1 MAERWEPD
9 FLGPGFFARTFSLP
23 DDDEGAVVTTV
34 VRYRPEMSN
43 VEAGKAD
50 RARADVAQSSPEKAA
65 DSRVVQHSAGENTD
79 LSVAAHS
86 SEKTA
91 APDAA
96 PHLPGENAGP
106 GVERERSAE
115 RKRAIEGEPDTE
127 QKRTDQPKRAIEG
140 EPDTEQKRTDQ
151 PKRAVEREP
160 DTEQKRTDQPKR
172 AVERKRGAEIERSP
186 EPEGRKTNPRNPAF
200 AFLAVHGWN
209 DYFYQTEL
217 ARYVDSI
224 GGAFYAVDLRKYG
237 RSLREGQTFGYIRDF
252 DEYDDE
258 LHICRDLIYGELG
271 PKIPLVLYG
280 HSTGG
285 LACALWADRHPG
297 AADGLVLNSPWLEY
311 HGSTGMRQAGAPVV
325 EILARTSPTFVLPTA
340 EDDFYQ
346 RALTAWRPDPDAEA
360 VPGHEGSDDPFWT
373 TGWNP
378 KPEFRTGSG
387 APVRPGWL
395 SAVLNGHARVAAGLD
410 VECPILV
417 LTSARSLTGNTW
429 SEDFRAVDSVLDVK
443 QIWKRVPELG
453 SHTTLVKLDDAVHD
467 VTFSRREVRERA
479 FEEIG
484 RFLRA
489 YVTDPARM

>member
-34 VRYRPEMSN
+34 VRYRPETSN

-50 RARADVAQSSPEKAA
+50 RARADVAQNSPEKTA
-65 DSRVVQHSAGENTD
+65 DSRVAQHSPGENTD

-106 GVERERSAE
+106 DVERECSAE
-115 RKRAIEGEPDTE
+115 R
-127 QKRTDQPKRAIEG
+127 
-140 EPDTEQKRTDQ
+140 
-151 PKRAVEREP
+151 KRAVEREP

-172 AVERKRGAEIERSP
+172 GAERKRGVEIGRSP
-186 EPEGRKTNPRNPAF
+186 EPEDREAERRNPAF

-271 PKIPLVLYG
+271 PKIPLILYG

>member
-23 DDDEGAVVTTV
+23 DDEEGDVVTTV
-34 VRYRPEMSN
+34 VCYRPETSN

-50 RARADVAQSSPEKAA
+50 RARADVAQNSPEKTA
-65 DSRVVQHSAGENTD
+65 DSRVAQHSPEGTAD

-106 GVERERSAE
+106 GAERERSAE
-115 RKRAIEGEPDTE
+115 GKRTAERKPDAE
-127 QKRTDQPKRAIEG
+127 QKRTDQRKRGA
-140 EPDTEQKRTDQ
+140 
-151 PKRAVEREP
+151 ERE
-160 DTEQKRTDQPKR
+160 
-172 AVERKRGAEIERSP
+172 RGAEIERSP
-186 EPEGRKTNPRNPAF
+186 EPKGRKANPRNPAF

-346 RALTAWRPDPDAEA
+346 RALTAWRPDPGAEA

-410 VECPILV
+410 VGCPILV

>member
-23 DDDEGAVVTTV
+23 DDEEGDVVTTV
-34 VRYRPEMSN
+34 VRYRPETSN

-50 RARADVAQSSPEKAA
+50 RARADVAQNSSRKTA
-65 DSRVVQHSAGENTD
+65 DSRVAQHSPEGNAD

-106 GVERERSAE
+106 GAERERSAD
-115 RKRAIEGEPDTE
+115 R
-127 QKRTDQPKRAIEG
+127 
-140 EPDTEQKRTDQ
+140 
-151 PKRAVEREP
+151 KRAVEREP
-160 DTEQKRTDQPKR
+160 DAEQKRTDQRKR
-172 AVERKRGAEIERSP
+172 GAERERGAEIERSP
-186 EPEGRKTNPRNPAF
+186 EPKGRKANPRNPAF

-346 RALTAWRPDPDAEA
+346 RALTAWRPDPDTEA

-410 VECPILV
+410 VGCPILV

-489 YVTDPARM
+489 YVTGPARM

>member
-34 VRYRPEMSN
+34 VRYRPEASN
-43 VEAGKAD
+43 FDAGKAHH
-50 RARADVAQSSPEKAA
+50 ARAGVAQYSSKKTANPGVA
-65 DSRVVQHSAGENTD
+65 QQPGENAD

-86 SEKTA
+86 PEKTA

-96 PHLPGENAGP
+96 QQPGENAGP
-106 GVERERSAE
+106 GFEQERSAE
-115 RKRAIEGEPDTE
+115 RKRA
-127 QKRTDQPKRAIEG
+127 
-140 EPDTEQKRTDQ
+140 
-151 PKRAVEREP
+151 VEREP
-160 DTEQKRTDQPKR
+160 DAEQKRIAQPKR
-172 AVERKRGAEIERSP
+172 GAERGRDAEIERSP
-186 EPEGRKTNPRNPAF
+186 EPEGRKANPRNPAF

-237 RSLREGQTFGYIRDF
+237 RSLREGQTFGYIRNF

-258 LHICRDLIYGELG
+258 LHICHDLIYEELG

-325 EILARTSPTFVLPTA
+325 EVLARASPTVVLPTA

-378 KPEFRTGSG
+378 NPEFRTGSG

-410 VECPILV
+410 VGCPILV
-417 LTSARSLTGNTW
+417 LTSARSLTGNSW

>member
-1 MAERWEPD
+1 MAAIPELLPKQAKSGLAWQDIAMAERWEPD

-23 DDDEGAVVTTV
+23 DDEEGDVVTTV
-34 VRYRPEMSN
+34 VRYQPETSN

-50 RARADVAQSSPEKAA
+50 RARADVAQNPSRKTA
-65 DSRVVQHSAGENTD
+65 DSRVAQHSPEGNAD

-106 GVERERSAE
+106 GAERERSAD
-115 RKRAIEGEPDTE
+115 RKRAVEREPNTE
-127 QKRTDQPKRAIEG
+127 QKRTDQPKHAAEK
-140 EPDTEQKRTDQ
+140 EPNTEQKRGT
-151 PKRAVEREP
+151 
-160 DTEQKRTDQPKR
+160 
-172 AVERKRGAEIERSP
+172 ERKRGAEVGRSP
-186 EPEGRKTNPRNPAF
+186 EPEGRKANPRNPAF

-258 LHICRDLIYGELG
+258 LHICRDLIYRELG

-311 HGSTGMRQAGAPVV
+311 HGSTGMRQAGAPIV

-410 VECPILV
+410 VGCPILV

>member
-1 MAERWEPD
+1 M
-9 FLGPGFFARTFSLP
+9 
-23 DDDEGAVVTTV
+23 
-34 VRYRPEMSN
+34 
-43 VEAGKAD
+43 
-50 RARADVAQSSPEKAA
+50 
-65 DSRVVQHSAGENTD
+65 
-79 LSVAAHS
+79 
-86 SEKTA
+86 
-91 APDAA
+91 
-96 PHLPGENAGP
+96 
-106 GVERERSAE
+106 
-115 RKRAIEGEPDTE
+115 
-127 QKRTDQPKRAIEG
+127 
-140 EPDTEQKRTDQ
+140 
-151 PKRAVEREP
+151 
-160 DTEQKRTDQPKR
+160 
-172 AVERKRGAEIERSP
+172 
-186 EPEGRKTNPRNPAF
+186 
-200 AFLAVHGWN
+200 
-209 DYFYQTEL
+209 
-217 ARYVDSI
+217 
-224 GGAFYAVDLRKYG
+224 DLRKYG
-237 RSLREGQTFGYIRDF
+237 RSLREGQTFGYIRAF

-346 RALTAWRPDPDAEA
+346 RALTAWRPDPGAEA

-410 VECPILV
+410 VGCPILV

-453 SHTTLVKLDDAVHD
+453 SHTTFVKLDDAVHD

>member
-1 MAERWEPD
+1 MAAIPELLSEQAKSGLAWQDIAMAERWEPD

-34 VRYRPEMSN
+34 VRYRPETSN

-50 RARADVAQSSPEKAA
+50 RARADVAQNSPEKTA
-65 DSRVVQHSAGENTD
+65 DSRVAQHSPGENTD

-91 APDAA
+91 GPDAA

-106 GVERERSAE
+106 DVERECSAE
-115 RKRAIEGEPDTE
+115 R
-127 QKRTDQPKRAIEG
+127 
-140 EPDTEQKRTDQ
+140 
-151 PKRAVEREP
+151 KRAVEREP

-172 AVERKRGAEIERSP
+172 GAERKRGAEIGRSP
-186 EPEGRKTNPRNPAF
+186 EPEDRKAERRNPAF

-237 RSLREGQTFGYIRDF
+237 RSLREWQTFGYIRDF

-258 LHICRDLIYGELG
+258 LHVCRDLIYEELG

-297 AADGLVLNSPWLEY
+297 AAAGLVLNSPWLEY
-311 HGSTGMRQAGAPVV
+311 HGSTGMRQAGTPVV

-346 RALTAWRPDPDAEA
+346 RALTAWRPDPGTEA

-378 KPEFRTGSG
+378 NPEFRTGSG

-410 VECPILV
+410 VGCPILV

-484 RFLRA
+484 RFLSA

>member
-34 VRYRPEMSN
+34 VRYRPETSN

-50 RARADVAQSSPEKAA
+50 RARADVAQNSPEKTA
-65 DSRVVQHSAGENTD
+65 DSRVAQHSPGENTD

-106 GVERERSAE
+106 DVERECSAE
-115 RKRAIEGEPDTE
+115 R
-127 QKRTDQPKRAIEG
+127 
-140 EPDTEQKRTDQ
+140 
-151 PKRAVEREP
+151 KRAVEREP

-172 AVERKRGAEIERSP
+172 GAERKRGVEIGRSP
-186 EPEGRKTNPRNPAF
+186 EPEDREAERRNPAF

-271 PKIPLVLYG
+271 PKIPLILYG

-325 EILARTSPTFVLPTA
+325 EILARTSPMFVLPTA

-346 RALTAWRPDPDAEA
+346 RALTAWRPDPGAEA

-378 KPEFRTGSG
+378 NPEFRTGSG

-410 VECPILV
+410 VGCPILV

-429 SEDFRAVDSVLDVK
+429 REDFRAVDSVLDVK

>member
-34 VRYRPEMSN
+34 VCYRPEASN
-43 VEAGKAD
+43 FDAGKAHH
-50 RARADVAQSSPEKAA
+50 ARAGVAQYSSKKTANTGDTQQP
-65 DSRVVQHSAGENTD
+65 GENAD

-86 SEKTA
+86 PEKTA

-96 PHLPGENAGP
+96 QQPGENAGP
-106 GVERERSAE
+106 GAEREHNAE
-115 RKRAIEGEPDTE
+115 RKRTA
-127 QKRTDQPKRAIEG
+127 
-140 EPDTEQKRTDQ
+140 
-151 PKRAVEREP
+151 EREP
-160 DTEQKRTDQPKR
+160 DAEQKRIAQPKR
-172 AVERKRGAEIERSP
+172 GAGRGRGAEIERSP
-186 EPEGRKTNPRNPAF
+186 EPEGWKANPRNPAF

-217 ARYVDSI
+217 ARYIDSI

-237 RSLREGQTFGYIRDF
+237 RSLREGQTFGYIRNF

-258 LHICRDLIYGELG
+258 LHICHDLIYEELG

-325 EILARTSPTFVLPTA
+325 EVLARTSPTVVLPTA

-378 KPEFRTGSG
+378 NPEFRTGSG

-410 VECPILV
+410 VGCPILV
-417 LTSARSLTGNTW
+417 LTSARSLTGNAW

-443 QIWKRVPELG
+443 RIWKRVPELG

>member
-1 MAERWEPD
+1 MAAILELLSEQAKSGLAWQDIAMAERWEPD

-23 DDDEGAVVTTV
+23 DDNEGAVVTTV
-34 VRYRPEMSN
+34 VRYRPETSN

-50 RARADVAQSSPEKAA
+50 RARADVAQNPPEKTA
-65 DSRVVQHSAGENTD
+65 DSRVAQHSAGENTD

-115 RKRAIEGEPDTE
+115 RKRAAEKEPDTE
-127 QKRTDQPKRAIEG
+127 QKRTDQPKRGA
-140 EPDTEQKRTDQ
+140 
-151 PKRAVEREP
+151 
-160 DTEQKRTDQPKR
+160 
-172 AVERKRGAEIERSP
+172 ERKRGAEIERSP

-346 RALTAWRPDPDAEA
+346 RALTAWRPDPGAEA

-410 VECPILV
+410 VGCPILV

>member
-9 FLGPGFFARTFSLP
+9 FLGPGFFAGTFSLP

-34 VRYRPEMSN
+34 VRYRPETSN

-50 RARADVAQSSPEKAA
+50 RARADVAQNSPEKIA
-65 DSRVVQHSAGENTD
+65 DSRVAEHSAGENTD

-106 GVERERSAE
+106 GVERERSAD
-115 RKRAIEGEPDTE
+115 R
-127 QKRTDQPKRAIEG
+127 
-140 EPDTEQKRTDQ
+140 
-151 PKRAVEREP
+151 KRAVEREP
-160 DTEQKRTDQPKR
+160 DTEQKRTDQPKHAAEKEPNTEQKR
-172 AVERKRGAEIERSP
+172 GAERKRGAEIGRSP

-258 LHICRDLIYGELG
+258 LHICRDLIYRELG

-410 VECPILV
+410 VGCPILV

>member
-34 VRYRPEMSN
+34 VRYSPEASTLHAF
-43 VEAGKAD
+43 EASVSQRSSEASASPGFSTLDSPMASDFRASEEGRLDAD
-50 RARADVAQSSPEKAA
+50 NAAPADNAARAAA
-65 DSRVVQHSAGENTD
+65 GNAARAAAGN
-79 LSVAAHS
+79 
-86 SEKTA
+86 A
-91 APDAA
+91 APADAG
-96 PHLPGENAGP
+96 GEKSDDP
-106 GVERERSAE
+106 GVEPEDRKAE
-115 RKRAIEGEPDTE
+115 R
-127 QKRTDQPKRAIEG
+127 
-140 EPDTEQKRTDQ
+140 
-151 PKRAVEREP
+151 
-160 DTEQKRTDQPKR
+160 
-172 AVERKRGAEIERSP
+172 
-186 EPEGRKTNPRNPAF
+186 RNPAF

-237 RSLREGQTFGYIRDF
+237 RSLREWQTFGYIRDF

-258 LHICRDLIYGELG
+258 LHVCRDLIYEELG

-297 AADGLVLNSPWLEY
+297 AAAGLVLNSPWLEY
-311 HGSTGMRQAGAPVV
+311 HGSTGMRQAGTPVV

-346 RALTAWRPDPDAEA
+346 RALTAWRPDPGTEA

-378 KPEFRTGSG
+378 NPEFRTGSG

-410 VECPILV
+410 VGCPILV

-429 SEDFRAVDSVLDVK
+429 REDFRAVDSVLDVK

-484 RFLRA
+484 RFLSA

>member
-34 VRYRPEMSN
+34 VCYRPEASN
-43 VEAGKAD
+43 FDAGKAHH
-50 RARADVAQSSPEKAA
+50 ARAGVAQHSSKKTANTGDTQQP
-65 DSRVVQHSAGENTD
+65 GENAD

-86 SEKTA
+86 PEKTA
-91 APDAA
+91 NTGDAQQ
-96 PHLPGENAGP
+96 PGENAGP
-106 GVERERSAE
+106 GVEREHNAE
-115 RKRAIEGEPDTE
+115 RKRTA
-127 QKRTDQPKRAIEG
+127 
-140 EPDTEQKRTDQ
+140 
-151 PKRAVEREP
+151 EREP
-160 DTEQKRTDQPKR
+160 DAEQKRIAQPKR
-172 AVERKRGAEIERSP
+172 DAGRGRGAEIERSP
-186 EPEGRKTNPRNPAF
+186 EPEGRKANPRNPAF

-237 RSLREGQTFGYIRDF
+237 RSLREGQTFGYIRNF

-258 LHICRDLIYGELG
+258 LHICHDLIYEELG

-325 EILARTSPTFVLPTA
+325 EVLARTSPTVVLPTA

-378 KPEFRTGSG
+378 NPEFRTGSG

-410 VECPILV
+410 VGCPILV
-417 LTSARSLTGNTW
+417 LTSARSLTGNAW

>member
-23 DDDEGAVVTTV
+23 DDEEGAVVTTIV
-34 VRYRPEMSN
+34 CYRPETSN

-65 DSRVVQHSAGENTD
+65 DSRVAQHSAGENTD

-115 RKRAIEGEPDTE
+115 W
-127 QKRTDQPKRAIEG
+127 
-140 EPDTEQKRTDQ
+140 
-151 PKRAVEREP
+151 KRAVEREP
-160 DTEQKRTDQPKR
+160 DTEQKRGT
-172 AVERKRGAEIERSP
+172 ERKRGAEVGRSP

-410 VECPILV
+410 VGCPILV

>member
-1 MAERWEPD
+1 MATILELLSEQAKSGWAWQDISMAERWEPD

-34 VRYRPEMSN
+34 VRYRPETSN

-50 RARADVAQSSPEKAA
+50 RARADVAQNSPEKIA
-65 DSRVVQHSAGENTD
+65 DSRVAQHSAGKNTD

-115 RKRAIEGEPDTE
+115 RKRAAEKEPDTE
-127 QKRTDQPKRAIEG
+127 QKRTDQPKRGA
-140 EPDTEQKRTDQ
+140 
-151 PKRAVEREP
+151 
-160 DTEQKRTDQPKR
+160 
-172 AVERKRGAEIERSP
+172 ERKHGAEIGRNP
-186 EPEGRKTNPRNPAF
+186 EPEGRKSNPRNPAF

-224 GGAFYAVDLRKYG
+224 GGTFYAVDLRKYG

-410 VECPILV
+410 VGCPILV

>member
-34 VRYRPEMSN
+34 VRYRPETSN

-50 RARADVAQSSPEKAA
+50 RPRADVAQNSPEKTA
-65 DSRVVQHSAGENTD
+65 DSRVAQHSPGENTA

-86 SEKTA
+86 SEKTV

-106 GVERERSAE
+106 GAERERSAE
-115 RKRAIEGEPDTE
+115 RKRAIEGEPNTE
-127 QKRTDQPKRAIEG
+127 QKRTDQPKRG
-140 EPDTEQKRTDQ
+140 T
-151 PKRAVEREP
+151 
-160 DTEQKRTDQPKR
+160 
-172 AVERKRGAEIERSP
+172 ERKRGAEIGRSP

-360 VPGHEGSDDPFWT
+360 VPGHEESDDPFWT

>member
-34 VRYRPEMSN
+34 VRYRPEASN
-43 VEAGKAD
+43 FDAGKAHH
-50 RARADVAQSSPEKAA
+50 ARAGVAHHSSKKTANPGVAQQP
-65 DSRVVQHSAGENTD
+65 GENAD

-86 SEKTA
+86 PEKTA
-91 APDAA
+91 ASDTAQQ
-96 PHLPGENAGP
+96 PGENAGP
-106 GVERERSAE
+106 GFEQERSAE
-115 RKRAIEGEPDTE
+115 RKRA
-127 QKRTDQPKRAIEG
+127 
-140 EPDTEQKRTDQ
+140 
-151 PKRAVEREP
+151 VEREP
-160 DTEQKRTDQPKR
+160 DAEQKRIAQPKR
-172 AVERKRGAEIERSP
+172 GAERGRDAEIERSP
-186 EPEGRKTNPRNPAF
+186 EPEGRKANPRNPAF

-258 LHICRDLIYGELG
+258 LHICRDLVYGELG

-325 EILARTSPTFVLPTA
+325 EVLARTSPTVVLPTA

-410 VECPILV
+410 VGCPILV
-417 LTSARSLTGNTW
+417 LTSARSLTGNSW

>member
-34 VRYRPEMSN
+34 VRYRPETSN

-50 RARADVAQSSPEKAA
+50 RARADVAQNSPEKIA
-65 DSRVVQHSAGENTD
+65 DSRVGQHSAGENTD

-91 APDAA
+91 GPDAA

-106 GVERERSAE
+106 DVERECSAE
-115 RKRAIEGEPDTE
+115 R
-127 QKRTDQPKRAIEG
+127 
-140 EPDTEQKRTDQ
+140 
-151 PKRAVEREP
+151 KRAVEREP

-172 AVERKRGAEIERSP
+172 GAERKRGVEIERSP

-410 VECPILV
+410 VGCPILV

-489 YVTDPARM
+489 YVTDQARM

>member
-1 MAERWEPD
+1 MAAILELLSEQAKSGWAWQDISMAERWEPD

-34 VRYRPEMSN
+34 VRYRPETSN

-50 RARADVAQSSPEKAA
+50 RARADVAQNSPKKTA
-65 DSRVVQHSAGENTD
+65 DSRVAQHSAGENTD

-115 RKRAIEGEPDTE
+115 RKRAVEREPNTE
-127 QKRTDQPKRAIEG
+127 QKRGA
-140 EPDTEQKRTDQ
+140 
-151 PKRAVEREP
+151 
-160 DTEQKRTDQPKR
+160 
-172 AVERKRGAEIERSP
+172 ERKRGAEIERSP
-186 EPEGRKTNPRNPAF
+186 EPEVRKTNPRNPVF

>member
-23 DDDEGAVVTTV
+23 DDEEGAVVTTV
-34 VRYRPEMSN
+34 VCYRPETSN

-50 RARADVAQSSPEKAA
+50 RARADVAQNSPEKTA
-65 DSRVVQHSAGENTD
+65 DSRVAQHSPEGTAD
-79 LSVAAHS
+79 LSVAAYS

-106 GVERERSAE
+106 GAERERSAE
-115 RKRAIEGEPDTE
+115 GKRTAEREPDAE
-127 QKRTDQPKRAIEG
+127 QKRTDQRKRGA
-140 EPDTEQKRTDQ
+140 
-151 PKRAVEREP
+151 ERE
-160 DTEQKRTDQPKR
+160 
-172 AVERKRGAEIERSP
+172 RGAEIERSP
-186 EPEGRKTNPRNPAF
+186 EPKGRKANPRNPAF

-346 RALTAWRPDPDAEA
+346 RALTAWRPDPGAEA

-410 VECPILV
+410 VGCPILV

>member
-1 MAERWEPD
+1 MAAILELLSEQAKSGWAWQDISMAERWEPD

-34 VRYRPEMSN
+34 VRYRPETSN

-50 RARADVAQSSPEKAA
+50 RARADVAQNSPEKIA
-65 DSRVVQHSAGENTD
+65 DSRVAQHSAGEN
-79 LSVAAHS
+79 
-86 SEKTA
+86 
-91 APDAA
+91 
-96 PHLPGENAGP
+96 AGL

-115 RKRAIEGEPDTE
+115 RKHAAEGEPDTE
-127 QKRTDQPKRAIEG
+127 QKRTDQPKRGA
-140 EPDTEQKRTDQ
+140 
-151 PKRAVEREP
+151 
-160 DTEQKRTDQPKR
+160 
-172 AVERKRGAEIERSP
+172 ERKRGVEIERSP

-410 VECPILV
+410 VGCPILV

-489 YVTDPARM
+489 YVTDQAPM

>member
-34 VRYRPEMSN
+34 VCYRPETSN

-50 RARADVAQSSPEKAA
+50 RARADVAQNSPEKTA
-65 DSRVVQHSAGENTD
+65 DSRVAQHSPEGTAD

-106 GVERERSAE
+106 GAERERRAE
-115 RKRAIEGEPDTE
+115 G
-127 QKRTDQPKRAIEG
+127 KRTA
-140 EPDTEQKRTDQ
+140 
-151 PKRAVEREP
+151 EREP
-160 DTEQKRTDQPKR
+160 DTEQKRTDQRKR
-172 AVERKRGAEIERSP
+172 GVERERGAEIERSP
-186 EPEGRKTNPRNPAF
+186 EPKGRKANPRNPAF

-346 RALTAWRPDPDAEA
+346 RALTAWRPDPGAEA

-410 VECPILV
+410 VGCPILV

>member
-1 MAERWEPD
+1 MAAIPELLSEQAKSGLAWQDIAMAERWEPD

-34 VRYRPEMSN
+34 VRYRPETSN

-50 RARADVAQSSPEKAA
+50 RARADVAQNSPEKTA
-65 DSRVVQHSAGENTD
+65 DSRVAQHSPRENTA

-96 PHLPGENAGP
+96 PYLPGENAGP
-106 GVERERSAE
+106 GAERERSAD
-115 RKRAIEGEPDTE
+115 RKHAAEKEPDTE
-127 QKRTDQPKRAIEG
+127 HKRGA
-140 EPDTEQKRTDQ
+140 
-151 PKRAVEREP
+151 
-160 DTEQKRTDQPKR
+160 
-172 AVERKRGAEIERSP
+172 ERKRGAEIGRSP

-346 RALTAWRPDPDAEA
+346 RALTAWRPDPGAEA

>member
-1 MAERWEPD
+1 MAAILELLSEQAKSGLAWQDIAMAERWEPD

-23 DDDEGAVVTTV
+23 DDNEGAVVTTV
-34 VRYRPEMSN
+34 VRYRPETSN

-50 RARADVAQSSPEKAA
+50 RARADVAQNPPEKTA
-65 DSRVVQHSAGENTD
+65 DSRVAQHSAGENTD

-115 RKRAIEGEPDTE
+115 RKRAAEKEPDTE
-127 QKRTDQPKRAIEG
+127 QKRTDQPKRGA
-140 EPDTEQKRTDQ
+140 
-151 PKRAVEREP
+151 
-160 DTEQKRTDQPKR
+160 
-172 AVERKRGAEIERSP
+172 ERKRGAEIERSP

-346 RALTAWRPDPDAEA
+346 RALTAWRPNPDAEA

-395 SAVLNGHARVAAGLD
+395 SAVLNGHTRVAAGLD

>member
-34 VRYRPEMSN
+34 VRYSPEASTLHAF
-43 VEAGKAD
+43 EASVSQRSSEASASPGFSTLDSPMASDFRASEEGRLDAGNAAPAD
-50 RARADVAQSSPEKAA
+50 NAARAAA
-65 DSRVVQHSAGENTD
+65 GN
-79 LSVAAHS
+79 
-86 SEKTA
+86 A
-91 APDAA
+91 APADAG
-96 PHLPGENAGP
+96 GEKSDDP
-106 GVERERSAE
+106 GVE
-115 RKRAIEGEPDTE
+115 IG
-127 QKRTDQPKRAIEG
+127 
-140 EPDTEQKRTDQ
+140 
-151 PKRAVEREP
+151 
-160 DTEQKRTDQPKR
+160 
-172 AVERKRGAEIERSP
+172 RSP
-186 EPEGRKTNPRNPAF
+186 EPEDREAERRNPAF

-237 RSLREGQTFGYIRDF
+237 RSLREWQTFGYIRDF

-258 LHICRDLIYGELG
+258 LHVCRDLIYEELG

-297 AADGLVLNSPWLEY
+297 AAAGLVLNSPWLEY
-311 HGSTGMRQAGAPVV
+311 HGSTGMRQAGTPVV

-346 RALTAWRPDPDAEA
+346 RALTAWRPDPGTEA

-410 VECPILV
+410 VGCPILV

-429 SEDFRAVDSVLDVK
+429 REDFRAVDSVLDVK

>member
-1 MAERWEPD
+1 MAKRWEPD

-23 DDDEGAVVTTV
+23 DDEEGAVVTTIV
-34 VRYRPEMSN
+34 CYRPETSN

-50 RARADVAQSSPEKAA
+50 RARDDVAQNSPEKTA
-65 DSRVVQHSAGENTD
+65 DSRVAQHSPEGTAD

-106 GVERERSAE
+106 GAERERSAD
-115 RKRAIEGEPDTE
+115 R
-127 QKRTDQPKRAIEG
+127 
-140 EPDTEQKRTDQ
+140 
-151 PKRAVEREP
+151 KRAVEREP
-160 DTEQKRTDQPKR
+160 DAEQKRTDQRKR
-172 AVERKRGAEIERSP
+172 GVERESGTERERGAEIERSP
-186 EPEGRKTNPRNPAF
+186 EPKGRKANPRNPAF

-258 LHICRDLIYGELG
+258 LHICRDLIYRELG

-311 HGSTGMRQAGAPVV
+311 HGSTGMRQAGAPIV

-410 VECPILV
+410 VGCPILV

>member
-34 VRYRPEMSN
+34 VRYRPETSN

-50 RARADVAQSSPEKAA
+50 RARADVAQNSPEKIA
-65 DSRVVQHSAGENTD
+65 DSRVGQHSAGENTD

-91 APDAA
+91 GPDAA

-106 GVERERSAE
+106 DVERECSAE
-115 RKRAIEGEPDTE
+115 R
-127 QKRTDQPKRAIEG
+127 
-140 EPDTEQKRTDQ
+140 
-151 PKRAVEREP
+151 KRAVEREP

-172 AVERKRGAEIERSP
+172 GAERKRGVEIERSP

-237 RSLREGQTFGYIRDF
+237 RSLREWQTFGYIRDF

-258 LHICRDLIYGELG
+258 LHVCRDLIYEELG

-410 VECPILV
+410 VGCPILV

>member
-1 MAERWEPD
+1 M
-9 FLGPGFFARTFSLP
+9 
-23 DDDEGAVVTTV
+23 
-34 VRYRPEMSN
+34 
-43 VEAGKAD
+43 
-50 RARADVAQSSPEKAA
+50 
-65 DSRVVQHSAGENTD
+65 
-79 LSVAAHS
+79 
-86 SEKTA
+86 
-91 APDAA
+91 
-96 PHLPGENAGP
+96 
-106 GVERERSAE
+106 
-115 RKRAIEGEPDTE
+115 
-127 QKRTDQPKRAIEG
+127 
-140 EPDTEQKRTDQ
+140 
-151 PKRAVEREP
+151 
-160 DTEQKRTDQPKR
+160 
-172 AVERKRGAEIERSP
+172 
-186 EPEGRKTNPRNPAF
+186 
-200 AFLAVHGWN
+200 
-209 DYFYQTEL
+209 
-217 ARYVDSI
+217 
-224 GGAFYAVDLRKYG
+224 DLRKYG

-258 LHICRDLIYGELG
+258 LHICRDLIYRELG

-410 VECPILV
+410 VGCPILV

>member
-23 DDDEGAVVTTV
+23 DDEEGDVVTTV
-34 VRYRPEMSN
+34 VCYRSETSN

-50 RARADVAQSSPEKAA
+50 RARADVAQNSPEKTA
-65 DSRVVQHSAGENTD
+65 DSRVAQHSPEGTAD

-106 GVERERSAE
+106 GAERERSAE
-115 RKRAIEGEPDTE
+115 GKRTAERKPDAE
-127 QKRTDQPKRAIEG
+127 QKRTDQRKRGA
-140 EPDTEQKRTDQ
+140 
-151 PKRAVEREP
+151 ERE
-160 DTEQKRTDQPKR
+160 
-172 AVERKRGAEIERSP
+172 RGAEIERSP
-186 EPEGRKTNPRNPAF
+186 EPKGRKANPRNPAF

-346 RALTAWRPDPDAEA
+346 RALTAWRPDPGAEA

-410 VECPILV
+410 VGCPILV

>member
-34 VRYRPEMSN
+34 VRYRPETSN

-50 RARADVAQSSPEKAA
+50 RARADVAQNSPEKIA
-65 DSRVVQHSAGENTD
+65 DSRVAEHSAGENTD

-106 GVERERSAE
+106 GVERERSVE
-115 RKRAIEGEPDTE
+115 RKRAIEGEPNTE
-127 QKRTDQPKRAIEG
+127 QKRTDQPKHAAEK
-140 EPDTEQKRTDQ
+140 EPNTEQKRTDQ
-151 PKRAVEREP
+151 PKHAAEKEP
-160 DTEQKRTDQPKR
+160 NTEQKRG
-172 AVERKRGAEIERSP
+172 AERKRGAEIGRSP
-186 EPEGRKTNPRNPAF
+186 EPEDRKTNPRNPAF

-410 VECPILV
+410 VGCPILV

>member
-34 VRYRPEMSN
+34 VRYRPETSN

-50 RARADVAQSSPEKAA
+50 RARADVAQNSPEKTA

-106 GVERERSAE
+106 GVEQERSAE

-127 QKRTDQPKRAIEG
+127 QKRTDQPKRGA
-140 EPDTEQKRTDQ
+140 
-151 PKRAVEREP
+151 
-160 DTEQKRTDQPKR
+160 
-172 AVERKRGAEIERSP
+172 ERKRGAEIGRSP
-186 EPEGRKTNPRNPAF
+186 EPEGRKSNPRNPAF

-237 RSLREGQTFGYIRDF
+237 RSLREGQTFGYIRNF

-258 LHICRDLIYGELG
+258 LHICHDLIYEELG

-325 EILARTSPTFVLPTA
+325 EVLARTSPTVVLPTA

-378 KPEFRTGSG
+378 NPEFRTGSG

-410 VECPILV
+410 VGCPILV
-417 LTSARSLTGNTW
+417 LTSARSLTRNAW

-479 FEEIG
+479 FDEIG

>member
-34 VRYRPEMSN
+34 VRYRPEASN
-43 VEAGKAD
+43 FDAGKAHH
-50 RARADVAQSSPEKAA
+50 ARAGVAQYSSKKTANPG
-65 DSRVVQHSAGENTD
+65 VTQQLGENAD

-86 SEKTA
+86 PEKTA

-96 PHLPGENAGP
+96 QQPGENAGP
-106 GVERERSAE
+106 GVEREHNAE
-115 RKRAIEGEPDTE
+115 P
-127 QKRTDQPKRAIEG
+127 KRTA
-140 EPDTEQKRTDQ
+140 
-151 PKRAVEREP
+151 EREP
-160 DTEQKRTDQPKR
+160 DAEQKRIAQPKR
-172 AVERKRGAEIERSP
+172 DAERGRGAEIERSP
-186 EPEGRKTNPRNPAF
+186 EPEGRKANPRNPAF

-346 RALTAWRPDPDAEA
+346 RALTAWRPDPGAEA

-410 VECPILV
+410 VGCPILV

>member
-34 VRYRPEMSN
+34 VRYRPEAFN
-43 VEAGKAD
+43 FDAGKAHH
-50 RARADVAQSSPEKAA
+50 ARAGVAQYSSKKTANPG
-65 DSRVVQHSAGENTD
+65 VTQQLGENAD

-86 SEKTA
+86 PEKTA

-96 PHLPGENAGP
+96 QQPGENAGP
-106 GVERERSAE
+106 GFERERSAE
-115 RKRAIEGEPDTE
+115 P
-127 QKRTDQPKRAIEG
+127 KRTA
-140 EPDTEQKRTDQ
+140 
-151 PKRAVEREP
+151 EREP
-160 DTEQKRTDQPKR
+160 DAEQKRIAQPKR
-172 AVERKRGAEIERSP
+172 GAERGRSAEIERSP
-186 EPEGRKTNPRNPAF
+186 EPEGRKANPRNPAF

-237 RSLREGQTFGYIRDF
+237 RSLREGQTFGYIRNF

-258 LHICRDLIYGELG
+258 LHICHDLIYEELG
-271 PKIPLVLYG
+271 PKVPLVLYG

-325 EILARTSPTFVLPTA
+325 EVLARTSPTVVLPTA

-378 KPEFRTGSG
+378 NPEFRTGSG

-410 VECPILV
+410 VGCPILV
-417 LTSARSLTGNTW
+417 LTSARSLTGNAW

-443 QIWKRVPELG
+443 QIWERVPELG

>member
-1 MAERWEPD
+1 MATILELLSEQAKSGWAWQDISMAERWEPD
-9 FLGPGFFARTFSLP
+9 FLGPGFFAGTFSLP

-34 VRYRPEMSN
+34 VRYRPETSN

-50 RARADVAQSSPEKAA
+50 RARADVAQNSPEKIA
-65 DSRVVQHSAGENTD
+65 DSRVAEHSAGENTD

-106 GVERERSAE
+106 GVERERSAD
-115 RKRAIEGEPDTE
+115 R
-127 QKRTDQPKRAIEG
+127 
-140 EPDTEQKRTDQ
+140 
-151 PKRAVEREP
+151 KRAVEREP
-160 DTEQKRTDQPKR
+160 DTEQKRTDQPKHAAEKEPNTEQKR
-172 AVERKRGAEIERSP
+172 GAERKRGAEIGRSP

-258 LHICRDLIYGELG
+258 LHICRDLIYRELG

-410 VECPILV
+410 VGCPILV

>member
-23 DDDEGAVVTTV
+23 DDEEGDVVTTV
-34 VRYRPEMSN
+34 VCYRSETSN

-50 RARADVAQSSPEKAA
+50 RARADVAQNSPEKTA
-65 DSRVVQHSAGENTD
+65 DSRVAQHSPEGTAD

-106 GVERERSAE
+106 GAERERRAE
-115 RKRAIEGEPDTE
+115 G
-127 QKRTDQPKRAIEG
+127 KRTA
-140 EPDTEQKRTDQ
+140 
-151 PKRAVEREP
+151 EREP
-160 DTEQKRTDQPKR
+160 DTEQKRTDQRKR
-172 AVERKRGAEIERSP
+172 GVERERGAEIGRSP
-186 EPEGRKTNPRNPAF
+186 EPEGRKSNPRNPAF

-410 VECPILV
+410 VGCPILV

>member
-50 RARADVAQSSPEKAA
+50 RARADVAQNSPEKAA

-96 PHLPGENAGP
+96 PHLPGENAGL

-115 RKRAIEGEPDTE
+115 PKHAAEGEPDTE
-127 QKRTDQPKRAIEG
+127 HKRGA
-140 EPDTEQKRTDQ
+140 
-151 PKRAVEREP
+151 
-160 DTEQKRTDQPKR
+160 
-172 AVERKRGAEIERSP
+172 ERKRGAEIGRSP

>member
-1 MAERWEPD
+1 MATILELLSEQAKSGWAWQDIAMAERWEPD

-23 DDDEGAVVTTV
+23 DDEEGDVVTTV
-34 VRYRPEMSN
+34 VCYRPETSN

-65 DSRVVQHSAGENTD
+65 DSRVVQHSAGKNID

-106 GVERERSAE
+106 GVERERSAD
-115 RKRAIEGEPDTE
+115 R
-127 QKRTDQPKRAIEG
+127 
-140 EPDTEQKRTDQ
+140 
-151 PKRAVEREP
+151 KRAVEREP

-172 AVERKRGAEIERSP
+172 GAERKRGAEIGRNP
-186 EPEGRKTNPRNPAF
+186 EPEGRKSNPRNPAF

-346 RALTAWRPDPDAEA
+346 RALTAWRPDPGAEA

-410 VECPILV
+410 VGCPILV

>member
-9 FLGPGFFARTFSLP
+9 FLGPGFFAGTFSLP

-34 VRYRPEMSN
+34 VRYRPETSN

-50 RARADVAQSSPEKAA
+50 RARADVAQNSPEKIA
-65 DSRVVQHSAGENTD
+65 DSRVAEHSAGENTD

-106 GVERERSAE
+106 GVERERSAD
-115 RKRAIEGEPDTE
+115 R
-127 QKRTDQPKRAIEG
+127 
-140 EPDTEQKRTDQ
+140 
-151 PKRAVEREP
+151 KRAVEREP
-160 DTEQKRTDQPKR
+160 DTEQKRTDQPKHAAEKEPDTEQKR
-172 AVERKRGAEIERSP
+172 TDQPKHAAEKEPNTEQKRGAERKRGAEIGRSP

-258 LHICRDLIYGELG
+258 LHICRDLIYRELG

-410 VECPILV
+410 VGCPILV

>member
-1 MAERWEPD
+1 MAAIPELLSEQAKSGLAWQDIAMAERWEPD

-34 VRYRPEMSN
+34 VRYRPETSN

-50 RARADVAQSSPEKAA
+50 RARADVAQNSPEKIA
-65 DSRVVQHSAGENTD
+65 DSRVAQHSAGENTD

-106 GVERERSAE
+106 GVERERSVE
-115 RKRAIEGEPDTE
+115 RKRAVEGEPDTE
-127 QKRTDQPKRAIEG
+127 QKRTDQPKHAAEG
-140 EPDTEQKRTDQ
+140 EPDTEQKRGT
-151 PKRAVEREP
+151 
-160 DTEQKRTDQPKR
+160 
-172 AVERKRGAEIERSP
+172 ERKRGAEVGRSP

-410 VECPILV
+410 VGCPILV